1 MEIRGSEVIE
11 IFCKKH
17 ADVVDPLVKWIDI
30 VEKAQWTDHNDLKAD
45 FPSADYIGKRR
56 YVFNIKGNNYRLAAI
71 VVFFAGVIDIR
82 FIGTHAEY
90 SKIKDIE
97 KI

>member
-1 MEIRGSEVIE
+1 MQIRGSEVIE

-17 ADVVDPLVKWIDI
+17 ADVIDPLAKWIDI
-30 VEKAQWTDHNDLKAD
+30 IENAQWVDHNDLKAD
-45 FPSADYIGKRR
+45 FPSADYIGRRR
-56 YVFNIKGNNYRLAAI
+56 YVFNIKGNNYRLVAI

-90 SKIKDIE
+90 NKLKNIE
-97 KI
+97 MI